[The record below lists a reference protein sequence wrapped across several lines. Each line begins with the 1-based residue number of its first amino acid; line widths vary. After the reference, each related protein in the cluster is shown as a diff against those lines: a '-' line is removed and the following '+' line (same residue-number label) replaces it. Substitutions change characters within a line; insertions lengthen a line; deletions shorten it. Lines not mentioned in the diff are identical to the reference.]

1 MAINEY
7 ESSIVRITQYM
18 TKSLNHIP
26 ISQFNK
32 LEKRFLF
39 FVLPE
44 IVFLLLYDMISYEKL
59 EQPFSDISTSWIKD
73 LF

>member
-32 LEKRFLF
+32 LEKRLCIFCATRDCI
-39 FVLPE
+39 FV
-44 IVFLLLYDMISYEKL
+44 IV
-59 EQPFSDISTSWIKD
+59 
-73 LF
+73 